1 MESNCGRNLLFRNCI
16 FRAMTHEEAASRPW
30 GEYARSRPHEIAEI
44 MSRYPTAYLPWGAI
58 EWHSYHNP
66 VGLDGFIAEAQCKAL
81 ARRNGGL
88 VMPVVFAGTD
98 TIKSF
103 KGFKYTLEH
112 AAKTVETLCSEWLA
126 QLVEEGFRTI
136 VVISGHAGGGHT
148 DALAAAADAFRAE
161 HPDIGLIVYASFE
174 PIKDRYP
181 MNHAALG
188 ETSLQ
193 LYVDR
198 ETVDL
203 ALVPPGDPPT
213 LDDDGVWGADPRAAS
228 IEIGESIMQ
237 RFVDALSPEIQKLQ
251 NQRPE

>member
-1 MESNCGRNLLFRNCI
+1 
-16 FRAMTHEEAASRPW
+16 MTHEEAASRPW
-30 GEYARSRPHEIAEI
+30 GEYARLRPHEIAEI
-44 MSRYPTAYLPWGAI
+44 MSRYPTAYLPWGAL

-66 VGLDGFIAEAQCKAL
+66 VGLDGFIAEAQCKGL

-98 TIKSF
+98 TIKPF

-112 AAKTVETLCSEWLA
+112 HASTIETLCSEWLT
-126 QLVEEGFRTI
+126 QLVEEGFKTI
-136 VVISGHAGGGHT
+136 VLISGHAGGGHT
-148 DALAAAADAFRAE
+148 EALAMAADAFRAS
-161 HPDIGLIVYASFE
+161 HPEIGLIVCSSFE

-193 LYVDR
+193 LFVDR

-203 ALVPPGDPPT
+203 ALVPAGEHPPT
-213 LDDDGVWGADPRAAS
+213 LDDDGVWGDDPRAAS
-228 IEIGESIMQ
+228 LEIGEAIMQ
-237 RFVDALSPEIQKLQ
+237 AFVDVLSPQIQKLQ
-251 NQRPE
+251 NQREE